1 MHLGAQGHTA
11 QLQEIKKTS
20 YSSAQALF
28 VFMFYKK
35 MQQEADNASFKAQLR
50 REAASVEKGPGRN
63 GSNTPASAYWMYGF
77 NAFSLAGFAAAIILI
92 VFSVFLITRYSGSN
106 SYSGVIPGNNCS
118 VCPPGVQGPSGPQG
132 NQGPPGIQG
141 PSGPAGPQGPQG
153 NVGLPGP
160 EGPMGQCSNTNPF
173 CLQGATGPQVCE
185 IPPFP
190 LCGDGEFRSFKLT
203 ICTRELKAFQDRREP
218 TDLLDPRDLRD

>member
-1 MHLGAQGHTA
+1 MRSNFHVQ
-11 QLQEIKKTS
+11 Q
-20 YSSAQALF
+20 
-28 VFMFYKK
+28 K
-35 MQQEADNASFKAQLR
+35 MQEPDNATLQKMLR
-50 REAASVEKGPGRN
+50 KEVASTERGPSRN
-63 GSNTPASAYWMYGF
+63 GAPMASGSDYWMYGL
-77 NAFSLAGFAAAIILI
+77 NAFSLAGLAAAIILI
-92 VFSVFLITRYSGSN
+92 IFSVFLITRYSGSN

-173 CLQGATGPQVCE
+173 CLQGATGPQVKE
-185 IPPFP
+185 IPCPGP
-190 LCGDGEFRSFKLT
+190 LGRDGDFLTFKLVIFT
-203 ICTRELKAFQDRREP
+203 GCSRNPRTHRSQRPDRPHRPPGLDWPTRFHRPHWTAGN
-218 TDLLDPRDLRD
+218 